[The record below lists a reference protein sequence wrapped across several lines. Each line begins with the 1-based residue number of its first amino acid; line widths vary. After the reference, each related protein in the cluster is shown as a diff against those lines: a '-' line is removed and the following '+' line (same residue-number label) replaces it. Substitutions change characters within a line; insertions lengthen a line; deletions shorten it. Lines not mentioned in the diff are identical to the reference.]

1 MPSQDKTNPQ
11 TQDSVLSTLY
21 DATGDLDTAESLEKS
36 LPTYLLTASAAT
48 LNKLDEINRELHTL
62 QVKVDKNLTRLK
74 PLHSFCI
81 SELTAAL
88 NEKWPAS
95 YNVGEDVLSL
105 PGVDCGCDGKA
116 TDQADIDLVKHATQ
130 TLLQA
135 AMQNFT
141 EDEEQADG
149 FPAGSLVRVKSVL
162 AGVKDLTPAAF
173 AALCRKLDLGKKYQ
187 EHLQQVFGLRDDC
200 GKVVATSAMTRDIA
214 ALKQSLL
221 ELDAHLAQ
229 LKGDITA
236 AGLRMLQDLM
246 LAEGV
251 ASAQHLRYGKD
262 PMIMQGIRILDSC
275 VWGVVV
281 FSKRS
286 VEQNPEDGCMVYMPG
301 EPERA
306 VYEYPSFNA
315 FKRYLAQQ
323 LKSTEYQGYFAG
335 SLDEDDKADFF
346 KALAEKPDLGVVEHW
361 PINVPLFDF
370 MVQSHVGKL
379 QIDARK
385 LAVPTADIDEE
396 IRQKRLLDFIQRGV
410 TVASVAGLFV
420 PVLGQLMMG
429 VAVGQ
434 LLGEVYDGVEDWR
447 RGDHQEALS
456 HLLSVVEN
464 IALMGVFAGAQKAL
478 GTLGKKLLR
487 AHPEFFAQFTAIL
500 GRAGKPRLWK
510 PDLSP
515 YEHALP
521 AGFTIDAGSKE
532 FYQIGSKTIGRLE
545 HRLLAGNFDIDTQHW
560 RLEHPARA
568 QAYAPE
574 LIRHV
579 EGGWRFPAEEPEEW
593 GSSAYTLKRID
604 PQLSEFADSDL
615 DILRRLSNTSQQTL
629 LETFND
635 NLSLPVRLRDT
646 VERVRIE
653 RQFRELATE
662 LENGEIHSEQPLEEQ
677 MHALTKLPGWP
688 TDRYIE
694 VIGHEGDV
702 DTTYPANSTLDETLG
717 VPVTQGQLALG
728 RLLQTVID
736 GLYEHEVEALL
747 GGKVAKSTQAPA
759 LAKKLGAA
767 LKSDYRSA
775 FERMYKRYD
784 HSDAQDLGKL
794 RQVFADI
801 PARHGQRLIDR
812 ASTVERL
819 HLRSTGSA
827 PLRLGQRA
835 RAGIAEVRL
844 DRALSGLHCSWLAN
858 ADTDRLAMKLLPRLS
873 GWNPQ
878 LRLQIR
884 DKALTGP
891 ILEDIGDASATSENT
906 GYLVKSTQ
914 GYEAFNGDKKSLG
927 KVASGPDA
935 LYMSILKAL
944 PPRQRAALGF
954 ADAGQVSTQQL
965 RKKLLNVALEERE
978 VTARVLRGGSTESLP
993 VEPACVQGDQVP
1005 VAGHSRKLLRKAR
1018 RLYPRLSEPQLNQLL
1033 NELGGDP
1040 LSRAT
1045 RIKALRQDLQNL
1057 RDALFVWSED
1067 SAALQAMGGD
1077 LAEARHSRKMAAELI
1092 EEAFR
1097 RFHWATNE
1105 EGKNLCTL
1113 DLDGMRIGKV
1123 PTLPP
1128 SVSFDHVEQLSMRN
1142 MALGDDVAYFLKS
1155 FKQLDSLE
1163 LGSNAITR
1171 LPEILSHMPRL
1182 QRLNLANNQL
1192 KLTEQ
1197 TLTKLNRLSTL
1208 RYLNLDKNPL
1218 GATPDFSRMSQL
1230 RRLTL
1235 NDTGITELP
1244 EGLDHSAH
1252 IELMDLSANKITEL
1266 PDWLFQKSRRFT
1278 GALKLGLNPFSEK
1291 TKTHLENYRDNFGIG
1306 MDYVPNDIARMN
1318 EQEARSLWLT
1328 KAGGE
1333 AWAEQSR
1340 IWAALRSNRTADGL
1354 FTLLAQLGD
1363 TADGKKGSAD
1373 MQRRVWAVLK
1383 AAEADEPLG
1392 RQLLDIAADP
1402 LHCTDNAALVFSR
1415 LEVAVEVERVSS
1427 AASGRR
1433 VTAKALLELGR
1444 SLFRLDKLEEIA
1456 REHSLRA
1463 PEVDALEMNL
1473 AYRIG
1478 LTDALGLRGQP
1489 EDMLFSAQSGVTAAD
1504 LEVAKN
1510 RVMSAELS
1518 PQWLE
1523 YMQGRTFWRDYLRRT
1538 FVRKFALIDDLY
1550 DPQMSALFDKKDTLP
1565 SGDYLSQNQALKL
1578 EKDQAED
1585 VLFKSLTEDA
1595 IRLMDLGICAMP
1607 DT

>member
-36 LPTYLLTASAAT
+36 LPAYLLTASAAT
-48 LNKLDEINRELHTL
+48 LSKLDEINRELHTL
-62 QVKVDKNLTRLK
+62 QVKVDKDLTRLK

-81 SELTAAL
+81 SELNAAL

-149 FPAGSLVRVKSVL
+149 FPAGSLVRVKSVP

-286 VEQNPEDGCMVYMPG
+286 VEQHPEDGCMVYMPG

-447 RGDHQEALS
+447 RGEHQEALS

-532 FYQIGSKTIGRLE
+532 FYQIGNKTIGRLE

-579 EGGWRFPAEEPEEW
+579 EGGWRLPAEEHEEW

-646 VERVRIE
+646 VERVRIG
-653 RQFRELATE
+653 RQLRELTTE

-677 MHALTKLPGWP
+677 MHALTQLPGWP
-688 TDRYIE
+688 TDRYLE
-694 VIGHEGDV
+694 VIGHEGEAE
-702 DTTYPANSTLDETLG
+702 TTYPANTTLDDTLG

-965 RKKLLNVALEERE
+965 RKKLLNVALDERE

-1092 EEAFR
+1092 VEAFR

-1128 SVSFDHVEQLSMRN
+1128 SVSFDHIEQLSMRN

-1171 LPEILSHMPRL
+1171 LPEMLSHMPRL

-1218 GATPDFSRMSQL
+1218 GATPDFSPMSQL

-1318 EQEARSLWLT
+1318 EQQARSLWLT

-1489 EDMLFSAQSGVTAAD
+1489 EDMLFSAQSGVTDAD

-1510 RVMSAELS
+1510 RVFTAELS
-1518 PQWLE
+1518 PQWLD
-1523 YMQGRTFWRDYLRRT
+1523 YMQGRKFWRDYLRRT
-1538 FVRKFALIDDLY
+1538 FVRKFAPIDDVY
-1550 DPQMSALFDKKDTLP
+1550 GSQMAALFDKKDTLP
-1565 SGDYLSQNQALKL
+1565 SGDYLSQNDVLKL
-1578 EKDQAED
+1578 EKDQAEG

-1595 IRLMDLGICAMP
+1595 IRLMDLGICEMP